1 MGGSNAGQADVID
14 RAVWTCQWLGL
25 LEVFANDI
33 EQNVDEIPTFRR
45 ILHSNCIKNRLKRL
59 VVSRNGVRVASK
71 LLWHPVQ
78 LVGTDECLLAFD
90 INASRASE
98 SRNEWI

>member
-1 MGGSNAGQADVID
+1 MFIGGSNAGQANVID

-33 EQNVDEIPTFRR
+33 EQDVDKIPTFWS
-45 ILHSNCIKNRLKRL
+45 ILHSNGIKKWLKRL
-59 VVSRNGVRVASK
+59 VVARNGVRVAPK

-90 INASRASE
+90 INAS
-98 SRNEWI
+98 